1 MEFIHRR
8 RAELCLEWYQLHEAK
23 QHCDSG
29 LKVIEPLESHCQLP
43 INAINAI
50 ICIHQ
55 EQFDTAQKYLDLN
68 SRIMK
73 DTTCHTDWISLAMKA
88 QLMYWHKQSNISA
101 IRNWLTQQTLDA
113 SIINHFEQKRALNIA
128 LAMLSVDYFQPALG
142 VLQHVV
148 QVAQKKGHSYC
159 ELKAQIY
166 STWAYLALGKTF
178 LATQSL
184 QTALALA
191 EPMRIVTSFMSVPDD
206 VIKFYHQVFN
216 GDELNELES
225 RHLMR
230 VLELTKRRTQT
241 TRTQAAL
248 PEAISTLALTAK
260 EWEVLQLIGK
270 NQSNETIA
278 ETLHIAVST
287 VRSHIKHIYQK
298 LGITSR
304 AEGKRVAQSLQ
315 QQADCA

>member
-1 MEFIHRR
+1 
-8 RAELCLEWYQLHEAK
+8 
-23 QHCDSG
+23 
-29 LKVIEPLESHCQLP
+29 
-43 INAINAI
+43 
-50 ICIHQ
+50 
-55 EQFDTAQKYLDLN
+55 
-68 SRIMK
+68 
-73 DTTCHTDWISLAMKA
+73 
-88 QLMYWHKQSNISA
+88 
-101 IRNWLTQQTLDA
+101 
-113 SIINHFEQKRALNIA
+113 
-128 LAMLSVDYFQPALG
+128 

-216 GDELNELES
+216 GGELNELES